1 MNFRVHFLIKVL
13 PLTKTINRADKKLK
27 NSFKIKLIK
36 NCLEKSCT
44 PSLIFTNISNRKI
57 QFQKDLNYFQ
67 RKVKIH
73 FWSVV
78 RMPNLKFKSW
88 TESIK
93 QVPELVYLHGR
104 SQREIMTQEHR
115 MQDDVQFNLCTDWNR
130 STARAVLQSY
140 TELL

>member
-1 MNFRVHFLIKVL
+1 MLYISKFEILQTTWKKQNMLDLLMRNWKLRVWCSLFHFFSCDLQDFKFSYVNC
-13 PLTKTINRADKKLK
+13 KAFGA
-27 NSFKIKLIK
+27 SFLFWVD
-36 NCLEKSCT
+36 
-44 PSLIFTNISNRKI
+44 FT
-57 QFQKDLNYFQ
+57 L
-67 RKVKIH
+67 VC
-73 FWSVV
+73 
-78 RMPNLKFKSW
+78 MPNPKVKSW

>member
-1 MNFRVHFLIKVL
+1 M
-13 PLTKTINRADKKLK
+13 
-27 NSFKIKLIK
+27 IKLI
-36 NCLEKSCT
+36 
-44 PSLIFTNISNRKI
+44 
-57 QFQKDLNYFQ
+57 
-67 RKVKIH
+67 
-73 FWSVV
+73 